1 MINFTNL
8 NIEGFCSIGNI
19 SLPLNHQHIII
30 IRARN
35 GEGKSSLFSAL
46 VWCIYG
52 KNLKGISDVTR
63 WKKFRDKD
71 YQGVKVELYWRKD
84 NEIHKI
90 TRCQEYKGDVLGAKG
105 ANRLIYEIDANQVDE
120 KSKPKLQALIEKN
133 IGMSYSLFMN
143 SIMFGQGMKRL
154 IQESGADKKKLFDE
168 IFDLSY
174 LSKAKALA
182 QDTYS
187 GYKSEIYANESKLE
201 SLKGSL
207 SDATY
212 FLKDLKEKEQA
223 WEEQVKKKLEAL
235 NKTKILRTKELKD
248 YELEFSK
255 LPDVTKDEAKLKD
268 LMAKEEEKRNEAKK
282 KAGISVEDLI
292 RKLTSLMEAKKYG
305 EVNKVLK
312 SIGDSIIQI
321 DESSQAIIK
330 YHKSLDKIKNVKYQQ
345 QSLGSRIKSLK
356 QSIND
361 INVQIK
367 NSQDKNDEN
376 IHDLKIHYK
385 KRIREFKSKIEPL
398 ENDIEEKTEM
408 ANIYKWIC
416 DDPLGNNGIK
426 AYIFESSMGMLNEV
440 LESYSK
446 VLGFRIVF
454 GVDLSSARKDF
465 TTNITKDGVDVFY
478 EELSGGEKQLVS
490 LAMAFAMNEVI
501 TGPKGINIAFL
512 DEVFESLSDDN
523 IEVVVELIKKIYKN
537 RALFLI
543 THQKSLPITSA
554 KVLNVKKING
564 VSHYE

>member
-71 YQGVKVELYWRKD
+71 YQGVKVELYWRND

-235 NKTKILRTKELKD
+235 NKTKILRTKELND

-268 LMAKEEEKRNEAKK
+268 LMAQEEEKRNEAKK

-292 RKLTSLMEAKKYG
+292 RKLTSLMEAKKYS

-321 DESSQAIIK
+321 DESSQ
-330 YHKSLDKIKNVKYQQ
+330 
-345 QSLGSRIKSLK
+345 
-356 QSIND
+356 
-361 INVQIK
+361 
-367 NSQDKNDEN
+367 
-376 IHDLKIHYK
+376 
-385 KRIREFKSKIEPL
+385 
-398 ENDIEEKTEM
+398 
-408 ANIYKWIC
+408 
-416 DDPLGNNGIK
+416 
-426 AYIFESSMGMLNEV
+426 
-440 LESYSK
+440 
-446 VLGFRIVF
+446 
-454 GVDLSSARKDF
+454 LS
-465 TTNITKDGVDVFY
+465 
-478 EELSGGEKQLVS
+478 
-490 LAMAFAMNEVI
+490 
-501 TGPKGINIAFL
+501 
-512 DEVFESLSDDN
+512 
-523 IEVVVELIKKIYKN
+523 
-537 RALFLI
+537 
-543 THQKSLPITSA
+543 
-554 KVLNVKKING
+554 
-564 VSHYE
+564 